1 MLSPELPGS
10 DLVVAGLADL
20 ATGRE
25 TEAALLV
32 ALAAPRISAL
42 GLIVPGLDA
51 EGDNASAAHRL
62 YSLLAEAGPG
72 AHGRYNALVRRVVSY
87 AQAAEHAAAG

>member
-32 ALAAPRISAL
+32 ALAAPRLSAL

-72 AHGRYNALVRRVVSY
+72 GARPLQRPGSPRRQLRPGS
-87 AQAAEHAAAG
+87 